1 MNLKLLVAL
10 SLIVATPA
18 YAQMQ
23 KQGAPPPK
31 APAPTKADAAKLV
44 AAIGADK
51 GKLQIYCQL
60 AKLNDQM
67 AQADQKNDTKA
78 LQTLGPKADEL
89 SQKLGPDYVKLME
102 GMEQLDEN
110 SPVGK
115 DIASTF
121 DPLDKQCK

>member
-23 KQGAPPPK
+23 KQAAPPPK
-31 APAPTKADAAKLV
+31 GPAPTKADAAKLV
-44 AAIGADK
+44 AAISADK

-67 AQADQKNDTKA
+67 AQADQKNDTKT

-89 SQKLGPDYVKLME
+89 SQKLGPDYVKLMD

-121 DPLDKQCK
+121 DSLDKQCK